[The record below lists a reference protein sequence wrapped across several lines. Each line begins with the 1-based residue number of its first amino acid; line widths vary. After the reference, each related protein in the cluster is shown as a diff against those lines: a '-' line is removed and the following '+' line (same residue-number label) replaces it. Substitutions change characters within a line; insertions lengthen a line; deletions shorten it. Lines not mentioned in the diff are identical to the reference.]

1 MIFEFLASL
10 FTPAANLI
18 EKIVTK
24 DNDKIALKN
33 QLAQI
38 EAQVATKLMELQVKA
53 LEMQSAVAVSE
64 QQNGNWLS
72 KSWRP
77 IVSIIFA
84 ANILL
89 MGYGLIPYSEMI
101 IQISGM
107 FLGIY
112 GIGRSFEK
120 RGK

>member
-1 MIFEFLASL
+1 MIFEFLSSL
-10 FTPAANLI
+10 FTPAVQLI
-18 EKIVTK
+18 EKVVTK
-24 DNDKIALKN
+24 DTDKLALKN

-38 EAQVATKLMELQVKA
+38 EAQVATKVMDLQVKA
-53 LEMQSAVAVSE
+53 VESQATIAIAE
-64 QQNGNWLS
+64 QANGNWLS

-77 IVSIIFA
+77 IVSITFA

-89 MGYGLIPYSEMI
+89 MGYGLMPYNELI
-101 IQISGM
+101 IQVSGM

-120 RGK
+120 KR